1 VRFSTILA
9 AAATAALLAAP
20 SAQAADLSGA
30 RVELVG
36 GWDDADFDFNS
47 LGQEPESDGAVYGI
61 GAGYDF
67 AVGREVA
74 LGVDVEATDSTA
86 GFTFVTGADS
96 SSYALGRDL
105 YAGGRLTVAASSRLN
120 FVFKVGY
127 SSAHVR
133 RKLVTPVFAE
143 DVSYTTEAVRIAGG
157 AQFAIGEKAYV
168 GAEYR
173 WADYDTDLERGQAI
187 ATVGLRF

>member
-1 VRFSTILA
+1 MKFSTILA
-9 AAATAALLAAP
+9 AAATLATLASPAA
-20 SAQAADLSGA
+20 AADLSGA

-47 LGQEPESDGAVYGI
+47 LGQEPKSDGAVYGI

-67 AVGREVA
+67 ALGRDVA

-86 GFTFVTGADS
+86 GFTFVTGTDS
-96 SSYALGRDL
+96 SSYSLGRDL

-120 FVFKVGY
+120 FVFKAGY
-127 SSAHVR
+127 SSVR
-133 RKLVTPVFAE
+133 ARRTLVTPVFAE
-143 DVSYTTEAVRIAGG
+143 EVSYSTEAIRIAGG
-157 AQFAIGEKAYV
+157 AQFMIGEKAYV

-173 WADYDTDLERGQAI
+173 WADYDTDLERGQAV
-187 ATVGLRF
+187 ATLGFRF